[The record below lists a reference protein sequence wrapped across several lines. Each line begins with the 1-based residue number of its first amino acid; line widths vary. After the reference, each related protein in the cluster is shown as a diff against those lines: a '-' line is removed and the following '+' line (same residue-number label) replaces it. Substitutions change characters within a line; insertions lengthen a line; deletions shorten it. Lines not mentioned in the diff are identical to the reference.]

1 MAYRRFIDAHVHYP
15 QAAFDPTSSQIP
27 DERQLE
33 ELLTMERAL
42 GCRRL
47 CMLSTGNPPTHE
59 AVARLIGEH
68 PDFIIGFG
76 YIRLGV
82 DGPKVV
88 DELRDMGFRGLKTIS
103 PTDNYDCKAYY
114 PVYERA
120 ETLNMPMLFHTGQL
134 FRAPGTGSR
143 EEDVSTARM
152 MPWML
157 DPIAR
162 AFPKLTLIGAHLGS
176 PSFAE
181 AAWVARWNE
190 NVYWDLSGPITV
202 RYGNRRVVHDMM
214 YQAVA
219 GAGITHKLVFG
230 SDVTPPEIPDVV
242 TAYDA
247 FLDRLDAD
255 SLDKDQVFY
264 GNMAR
269 ILGIE

>member
-15 QAAFDPTSSQIP
+15 QTAFDPTGSQIP
-27 DERQLE
+27 IERQLE
-33 ELLTMERAL
+33 NLLSTERAL
-42 GCRRL
+42 GCQRL
-47 CMLSTGNPPTHE
+47 CMLSTGNPPVHD
-59 AVARLIGEH
+59 AVAKLIKDQ

-76 YIRLGV
+76 YVRLGV
-82 DGPKVV
+82 DEPAVV
-88 DELRDMGFRGLKTIS
+88 DELCDMGFRGLKTIR
-103 PTDNYDCKAYY
+103 PLENYDSKSYY
-114 PVYERA
+114 PFYERA
-120 ETLNMPMLFHTGQL
+120 EARNMPILFHTGQL
-134 FRAPGTGSR
+134 FRAPGSGSR

-162 AFPKLTLIGAHLGS
+162 AFPTLTLIGAHLGS

-202 RYGNRRVVHDMM
+202 RYGNRKVVHDMM

-242 TAYDA
+242 TAYDT
-247 FLDRLDAD
+247 FLDRLSAD

-269 ILGIE
+269 ILGI